1 MANEI
6 EADVKSRYRAWRLRI
21 FAITW
26 MSYAGF
32 YLTRKSFSVAKIK
45 LLPDDDEAARNEMLG
60 QFALV
65 DGAYLSAYALGQF
78 VWGMS
83 GDRFGTRRVIEG
95 VDRRRRR
102 FARRAVLE
110 TDTQVDQRRV
120 VGCQRIGHSTPDS
133 GWIFEG
139 T

>member
-6 EADVKSRYRAWRLRI
+6 EADVKSSYRAWRLRI

-60 QFALV
+60 QFAVV
-65 DGAYLSAYALGQF
+65 DGVYLTAYALGQF

-83 GDRFGTRRVIEG
+83 GDRFGTRRVILFGMFASVVTAIAMGASSMIILGSQTGENLTSCKQGYKALG
-95 VDRRRRR
+95 V
-102 FARRAVLE
+102 L
-110 TDTQVDQRRV
+110 
-120 VGCQRIGHSTPDS
+120 
-133 GWIFEG
+133 WL
-139 T
+139 